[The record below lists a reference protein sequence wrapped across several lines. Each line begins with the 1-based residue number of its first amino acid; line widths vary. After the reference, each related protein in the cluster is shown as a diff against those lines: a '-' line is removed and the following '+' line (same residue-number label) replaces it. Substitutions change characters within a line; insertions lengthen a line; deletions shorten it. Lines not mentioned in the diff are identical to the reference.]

1 MLARSSIV
9 GHTVL
14 FLSASVTVLPAS
26 DYVAYKQT
34 EAVVRWVV
42 AEVAV
47 CWVQAMRVGVPIVLE
62 DIHEATLL
70 KSFDYRV

>member
-1 MLARSSIV
+1 MCWL
-9 GHTVL
+9 
-14 FLSASVTVLPAS
+14 
-26 DYVAYKQT
+26 
-34 EAVVRWVV
+34 V

-47 CWVQAMRVGVPIVLE
+47 CWVQAMRVGDPIVLE